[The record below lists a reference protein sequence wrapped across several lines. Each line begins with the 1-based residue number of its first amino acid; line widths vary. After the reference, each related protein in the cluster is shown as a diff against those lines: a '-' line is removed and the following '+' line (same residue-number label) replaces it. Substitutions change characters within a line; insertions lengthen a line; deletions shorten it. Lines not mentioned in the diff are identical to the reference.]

1 MISVIVPVYNAEEYL
16 ERCVNSILRQTC
28 PDLEVLLVDD
38 GSRDSSG
45 AMCDAF
51 AAQDSRVRVLHQE
64 NSGISAARNAGL
76 SQAKGDYIG
85 FVDSDDWIDPD
96 MYESLYAL
104 CREYEADIAECSYR
118 NVFHDEIREERENC
132 GKIEILSPVQAMENL
147 VDYRR
152 CRPTV
157 WNKLYSRKVA
167 VNIRYPE
174 GKLHE
179 DEFVTPLY
187 YLAAQKIAVT
197 DQSFYNYEHR
207 NSLSVTSSFS
217 LRHLSVCE
225 AFRQRLDLMD
235 SHPQLREIKEKLCN
249 SYCQI
254 LFWQIGECIR
264 YDTSGPDL
272 LETVDKALGE
282 YRRLSEQGTD
292 IWHLKQLSALKE
304 LRDRFVPAAAVCP
317 PEEKEA
323 LWHEGAKEWLFALLS
338 LREQRIEELSAW
350 AAEQEQAKT
359 FFENQSRMKDARIG
373 ELEKW
378 CGTLDETNK
387 NSFLKLEQR
396 EEQLRCVQARLDLLL
411 EDKMIRG
418 IIKMKKI
425 RLEPE
430 PGQAGSTNKE

>member
-1 MISVIVPVYNAEEYL
+1 MPNISVIVPVYNAEEYL

-157 WNKLYSRKVA
+157 WNKLYSWKVA

-217 LRHLSVCE
+217 LRHLSVC
-225 AFRQRLDLMD
+225 
-235 SHPQLREIKEKLCN
+235 
-249 SYCQI
+249 
-254 LFWQIGECIR
+254 
-264 YDTSGPDL
+264 
-272 LETVDKALGE
+272 
-282 YRRLSEQGTD
+282 
-292 IWHLKQLSALKE
+292 
-304 LRDRFVPAAAVCP
+304 
-317 PEEKEA
+317 
-323 LWHEGAKEWLFALLS
+323 
-338 LREQRIEELSAW
+338 
-350 AAEQEQAKT
+350 
-359 FFENQSRMKDARIG
+359 
-373 ELEKW
+373 
-378 CGTLDETNK
+378 
-387 NSFLKLEQR
+387 
-396 EEQLRCVQARLDLLL
+396 
-411 EDKMIRG
+411 
-418 IIKMKKI
+418 
-425 RLEPE
+425 
-430 PGQAGSTNKE
+430 